1 MKTSA
6 LTMGSEGV
14 ITDYEVVTATR
25 VADLQDKVRELIRQG
40 ARPLGGIAMLH
51 EEESGEGRLHMVFAQ
66 AMGR

>member
-6 LTMGSEGV
+6 LIETAQGV
-14 ITDYEVVTATR
+14 ITDYEIVTATR
-25 VADLQDKVRELIRQG
+25 IADLQDKVREMIRAG

-51 EEESGEGRLHMVFAQ
+51 EEESGDGRLHMVFAQ